1 MKRIFL
7 TLLVHILIFSS
18 CQKNKSEY
26 TLLTSSPDFLRKAE
40 LKLTQVIIHDV
51 FGPPV
56 AARIYA
62 YSSLA
67 AYEAL
72 LPQYPQY
79 RSMAGQLNE
88 YTATP
93 KPEVNQ
99 EYCYPLASTR
109 AFLMVGRH
117 WTFSGNM
124 IDDFEKD
131 FYESFEKVLPSDVYE
146 RSMQYGEAVAKHVI
160 AYSLKD
166 HYKETRGF
174 RYTVTN
180 QKGSWVPT
188 PPAYM
193 DALEP
198 FWAKI
203 RPMVLDSAAQFRI
216 EGFPVYSID
225 SKSDCFKEAKEVY
238 DAVKFSTEEQKEIAN
253 FWDCNPFKLN
263 IQGHAAFATK
273 KMSPGGHWMS
283 IVGLTTRQA
292 HKDFMQTAEA
302 YLLTSIALFDGF
314 IACWDEKYHSVRI
327 RPETYIN
334 NEIDDQWQ
342 PLLQT
347 PPFPEYPSGHSVV
360 SASSAVVLTALM
372 GDRLAFADSS
382 EVAYGLPVRQ
392 FSSFKAA
399 ATEAAVSRL
408 YGGIHFKSGIED
420 GFNQGESVGDWI
432 LNHIKTKN

>member
-1 MKRIFL
+1 MKLLFL
-7 TLLVHILIFSS
+7 IIAANVLILTS
-18 CQKNKSEY
+18 CQKDKSEY
-26 TLLTSSPDFLRKAE
+26 TSLTSNPDFLRKAE
-40 LKLTQVIIHDV
+40 RKLTQVIIHDV

-72 LPQYPQY
+72 LPMYPQY
-79 RSMAGQLNE
+79 RSMEGQLNE

-93 KPEVNQ
+93 KPEANQ
-99 EYCYPLASTR
+99 EYCYPLASSR
-109 AFLMVGRH
+109 AFLMVGRQ
-117 WTFSGNM
+117 WTFSGDI

-131 FYESFEKVLPSDVYE
+131 FYKSFEDALPSDVYE

-160 AYSLKD
+160 SYSLKD

-180 QKGSWVPT
+180 HKGSWVPT

-216 EGFPVYSID
+216 EGFPAYSTN
-225 SKSDCFKEAKEVY
+225 SNSDCFKEAKEVY
-238 DAVKFSTEEQKEIAN
+238 EAVKFSTKEQKEIAN
-253 FWDCNPFKLN
+253 FWDCNPFKMN

-334 NEIDDQWQ
+334 NLIDDQWQ

-347 PPFPEYPSGHSVV
+347 PPFPEYPSGHSVI

-372 GDRLAFADSS
+372 GDHLNFADSS
-382 EVAYGLPVRQ
+382 EIAYGLPVRQ
-392 FSSFKAA
+392 YPSFKAA
-399 ATEAAVSRL
+399 ATEAAISRL
-408 YGGIHFKSGIED
+408 YGGIHFKSGIDD
-420 GFNQGESVGDWI
+420 GFSQGEFVGSWI
-432 LNHIKTKN
+432 LNHIKTKH

>member
-1 MKRIFL
+1 MKRL
-7 TLLVHILIFSS
+7 PLLLLLPMLIFSS
-18 CQKNKSEY
+18 CQKNKQEY
-26 TLLTSSPDFLRKAE
+26 TRLTNNPEFLRKAE
-40 LKLTQVIIHDV
+40 RKLTQVIIHDV

-72 LPQYPQY
+72 LPAYPQY

-93 KPEVNQ
+93 KPEADQ
-99 EYCYPLASTR
+99 EYCFPLASSR
-109 AFLMVGRH
+109 AFLLVGRQ
-117 WTFSGNM
+117 WTFSGGM

-131 FYESFEKVLPSDVYE
+131 FYESFEKALPSDVYD

-166 HYKETRGF
+166 QYKETRGF

-203 RPMVLDSAAQFRI
+203 RPLALDSATQFRLK
-216 EGFPVYSID
+216 GFPAYSD
-225 SKSDCFKEAKEVY
+225 NPASDCYKEAKEVY
-238 DAVKFSTEEQKEIAN
+238 EAVKFSTEEEKEIAN
-253 FWDCNPFKLN
+253 FWDCNPFKMN

-283 IVGLTTRQA
+283 IVGLTTRKTQ
-292 HKDFMQTAEA
+292 KDFMQTAEA

-314 IACWDEKYHSVRI
+314 IACWDEKYRTVRI

-334 NEIDDQWQ
+334 NLIDDQWQ

-360 SASSAVVLTALM
+360 SAASAVTLTAVL
-372 GDRLAFADSS
+372 GDHLTFADSS
-382 EVAYGLPVRQ
+382 ELAYGLPVRQ
-392 FSSFKAA
+392 YSSFKAA
-399 ATEAAVSRL
+399 ATEAAISRL
-408 YGGIHFKSGIED
+408 YGGIHFKTAIDD
-420 GFNQGESVGDWI
+420 GFSQGESVGTWI
-432 LNHIKTKN
+432 LHKIKTKQ